1 MPAVLWGVACLSLPG
16 PTTAADVT
24 REFREAVIRGVGVKS
39 SSSEICGDNCLPR
52 VDLYRLVRIEDQTE
66 CRLTGEEQVVAHLP
80 DSPWGCRDIE
90 EMYRQQDEAEIRY
103 DRARES
109 LVSLMESLDF
119 GEVATSP
126 SIGCQDVGQVLS
138 TQGLPMSPQA
148 QQLCNVLRQENKVL
162 RYKLNQSAVIQQ
174 ELRET
179 AEMLRR
185 EFMLLARDT
194 MLTLDRSRQQTTLPR
209 DGENTSALSAVA
221 ASCGETKLQQSLE
234 VPPSA
239 PRADQSS
246 PSDPS
251 TSVSSTI
258 GVTGAHSAD
267 AVNHTQAVLGTL
279 PLSSASKQAGAAP
292 QGLLRPGIPGL
303 ALNSSLNSLQSSAP
317 RRGSPLSPH

>member
-1 MPAVLWGVACLSLPG
+1 
-16 PTTAADVT
+16 
-24 REFREAVIRGVGVKS
+24 
-39 SSSEICGDNCLPR
+39 
-52 VDLYRLVRIEDQTE
+52 VDLYRLVRIEDQTD

-162 RYKLNQSAVIQQ
+162 RYKLNQSEVIQQ

-185 EFMLLARDT
+185 EFMLLARQI
-194 MLTLDRSRQQTTLPR
+194 MPRSTTRQQTTVPR

-221 ASCGETKLQQSLE
+221 ASCGGTKLQQSLE

-251 TSVSSTI
+251 TSVSSTA
-258 GVTGAHSAD
+258 GVTGAHRAD
-267 AVNHTQAVLGTL
+267 AENHTQAVLGTL
-279 PLSSASKQAGAAP
+279 PQASASTQAGAAP
-292 QGLLRPGIPGL
+292 QGFLLKPGIPGL

-317 RRGSPLSPH
+317 RPGPPLSPH